1 MHKVYFRF
9 HIIKMHF
16 GESVM
21 KTFELPHGCIKA
33 KRMTVRHK
41 IAHLELDM
49 EFVIWVESF
58 TLEQTNELCTR
69 I

>member
-1 MHKVYFRF
+1 MHKIYFRF
-9 HIIKMHF
+9 HINKMYF

-21 KTFELPHGCIKA
+21 KTFELPHVCIKP

-49 EFVIWVESF
+49 EFVTPVESF
-58 TLEQTNELCTR
+58 TLKQTNELCTR